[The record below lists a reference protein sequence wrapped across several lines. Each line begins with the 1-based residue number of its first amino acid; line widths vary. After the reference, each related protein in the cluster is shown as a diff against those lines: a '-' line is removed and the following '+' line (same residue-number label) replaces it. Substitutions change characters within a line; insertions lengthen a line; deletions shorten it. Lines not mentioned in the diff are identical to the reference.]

1 MVAGNGTPVVSPDV
15 FETAP
20 TEVVRAL
27 APQVNPVVQEVIH
40 EIDRA
45 ANAEYVQV
53 TASKVTPHIG
63 SKARN
68 VIYTIGVILG
78 TVGTIAPVI
87 AAVLTDNA
95 SVAVA
100 SAGALALALTNLLAK
115 LNLSK
120 TAEDIAKQH

>member
-1 MVAGNGTPVVSPDV
+1 MVSGNNGPVDNDV

-20 TEVVRAL
+20 GLTASKIS
-27 APQVNPVVQEVIH
+27 PVIQEVIQ

-53 TASKVTPHIG
+53 TASKVTPKIG

-68 VIYTIGVILG
+68 IIYTLGVWLG
-78 TVGTIAPVI
+78 VVGTIAPIV
-87 AAVLTDNA
+87 ASVLTGDAANLA
-95 SVAVA
+95 A
-100 SAGALALALTNLLAK
+100 SAGGVALSLTNLLAK

-120 TAEDIAKQH
+120 TASDLAKENT